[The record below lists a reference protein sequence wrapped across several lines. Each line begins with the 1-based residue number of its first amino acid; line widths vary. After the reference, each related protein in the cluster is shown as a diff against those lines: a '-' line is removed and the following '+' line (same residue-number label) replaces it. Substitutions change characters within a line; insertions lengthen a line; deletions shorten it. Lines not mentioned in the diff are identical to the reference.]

1 MSQPKYIPVDG
12 FAGYAPGFPGVAQM
26 VADLDDLFVGAPSRR
41 PRRQRRP
48 SSFRSLISAV
58 RRLITYRRLAASGIA
73 AIIMAVA
80 A

>member
-1 MSQPKYIPVDG
+1 MSQPKYIPMDG
-12 FAGYAPGFPGVAQM
+12 SAGYAPGFPGVAHM

-41 PRRQRRP
+41 PRR
-48 SSFRSLISAV
+48 SSAFRSLISAV
-58 RRLITYRRLAASGIA
+58 RRRITYRRLAASGIA